1 MNDQKQIHASA
12 EIQDGAVVG
21 PGTQIWQHCIVMAS
35 AVIGADCKLAHN
47 VFVESGVVVGDGV
60 TIKDNVTLYEGVA
73 IGDHA
78 FIGPNVVFTNV
89 RNPRAFINRRHNYVS
104 ITVGEGASIGANA
117 TLVCGVTV
125 GRYALVGAGSVVT
138 RDVADHEMVA
148 GNPARAIGWVGRT
161 GERLGG
167 DFVCP
172 ETGECYE
179 KTENGLMPKD
189 TPEDS
194 LKNTQGES

>member
-21 PGTQIWQHCIVMAS
+21 PGTRIWQHCIVMAG

-47 VFVESGVVVGDGV
+47 VFVESGVVAGDGV

-148 GNPARAIGWVGRT
+148 GNPARAMGWVSCAGEKLGADLVCPVT
-161 GERLGG
+161 GERY
-167 DFVCP
+167 V
-172 ETGECYE
+172 ETASGLEI
-179 KTENGLMPKD
+179 ENRK
-189 TPEDS
+189 
-194 LKNTQGES
+194 